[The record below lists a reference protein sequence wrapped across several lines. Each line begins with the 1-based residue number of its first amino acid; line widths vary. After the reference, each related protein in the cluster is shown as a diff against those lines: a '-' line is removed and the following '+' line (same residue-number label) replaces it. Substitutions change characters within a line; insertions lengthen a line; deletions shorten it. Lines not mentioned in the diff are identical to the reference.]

1 MEQLDRRSLLR
12 SFGTGLCA
20 VSAIGAARAAPA
32 YGDGETHGR
41 AAGAKWSA
49 GDMTMKLR
57 PFGTLDVFPDFS
69 VSHDGPIA
77 TRLAARLGRVDW
89 RNDALGAVSL
99 SVGMGS
105 YLQGPHAAHVTVRMA
120 LKAGDGTPFFFQY
133 VSVGDMAAHLRGEAP
148 IMLTGQI
155 EIDPAHPTLA
165 WLNQVQLVGRGML
178 TMDPVCQSY
187 EMAILEG

>member
-1 MEQLDRRSLLR
+1 MDRLPRRRLLQM
-12 SFGTGLCA
+12 FGAG
-20 VSAIGAARAAPA
+20 IGGALVANSVAMGSQIA
-32 YGDGETHGR
+32 GKGEDENTM
-41 AAGAKWSA
+41 K
-49 GDMTMKLR
+49 MKLR

-69 VSHDGPIA
+69 VRHDGPIA
-77 TRLAARLGRVDW
+77 TRLAARLGRVKWHTDE
-89 RNDALGAVSL
+89 LGDVSL

-120 LKAGDGTPFFFQY
+120 LQAGDGTPFYFQY
-133 VSVGDMAAHLRGEAP
+133 ISVGEMEAHLRGEAP
-148 IMLTGQI
+148 VMLSGQI
-155 EIDPAHPTLA
+155 EIDPGHKTLA

>member
-1 MEQLDRRSLLR
+1 MDRLPRRRLLQM
-12 SFGTGLCA
+12 FGAG
-20 VSAIGAARAAPA
+20 IGGAFVANSVAMGRPI
-32 YGDGETHGR
+32 DGKPG
-41 AAGAKWSA
+41 AGEYENTMK
-49 GDMTMKLR
+49 MKLR

-69 VSHDGPIA
+69 VRHDGPIA
-77 TRLAARLGRVDW
+77 TRLAARLGRVKWHTDE
-89 RNDALGAVSL
+89 LGDVSL

-120 LKAGDGTPFFFQY
+120 LQAGDGTPFYFQY
-133 VSVGDMAAHLRGEAP
+133 ISVGEMEAHLRGEAP
-148 IMLTGQI
+148 VMLSGQI
-155 EIDPAHPTLA
+155 EIDPGHKTLA